1 MIKPRIIVS
10 GATVRTGSVVASE
23 LLKAGY
29 PVRAM
34 VRPEDDRSALLKA
47 QGAEIAI
54 ADMSDVERI
63 ADALRDVQGA
73 YYCPPLDPYMIQ
85 GAVAFT
91 VAAKE
96 ARLERIVSLTQ
107 WLASPSHPSL
117 MTRQHWLVDRLFS
130 MPPGVAHTIV
140 NPGFF
145 ADSYLVTMGLA
156 AHLGL
161 FPWMYGKSRN
171 APPSNEDVARV
182 AVAALMN
189 PARHAGKSYRP
200 TGPELLGAEDM
211 AKAIGRAVG
220 RSVRVVPTPT
230 WLFMKAA
237 RMAGMSIDVMSNVRY
252 YIDDHKR
259 GAFEPGAPTTDVL
272 DVTGRP
278 AEDFETIARRYAA
291 LPQNRRTFG
300 NWVRELAQFMTTP
313 LSPGFNLDRYD
324 RELRRPFPS
333 DPQFAPDSKTWQREH
348 GIGDTAEFAAPGH
361 DRIRPNLDP
370 SLPMNGKRKHVEKE
384 SVLAQ
389 VRHGMVEKTPK
400 PCRISSGNSWVY
412 TTFAIELET
421 LG

>member
-1 MIKPRIIVS
+1 MIKPRIIVT
-10 GATVRTGSVVASE
+10 GATGRTGSVVASE

-34 VRPEDDRSALLKA
+34 VRREDDRSALLKA
-47 QGAEIAI
+47 QGAEIAV

-63 ADALRDVQGA
+63 ADALRDAQGA

-96 ARLERIVSLTQ
+96 ARLERIVNLTQ

-130 MPPGVAHTIV
+130 MTPGVAHTIV

-145 ADSYLVTMGLA
+145 ADSYLVTIGLA
-156 AHLGL
+156 VHLGI
-161 FPWMYGKSRN
+161 FPWIYGKSRN
-171 APPSNEDVARV
+171 APPSNEDIARV
-182 AVAALMN
+182 AVAAVMN

-230 WLFMKAA
+230 WMFMKAA

-278 AEDFETIARRYAA
+278 AEDFETIARRYEA

-333 DPQFAPDSKTWQREH
+333 DPQFAPDSKTWQGEH

-361 DRIRPNLDP
+361 DRIRTAAP
-370 SLPMNGKRKHVEKE
+370 SREAPG
-384 SVLAQ
+384 VLRQ
-389 VRHGMVEKTPK
+389 HRT
-400 PCRISSGNSWVY
+400 
-412 TTFAIELET
+412 
-421 LG
+421 